1 MIEGLCPSAHS
12 LRPIRS
18 STPKIPLT
26 PSCPEGTLRR
36 VSLTPLLPLDTTI
49 SLLSPLF
56 PLDTKMRGRVPP
68 SIFPY
73 FPVCT
78 VHSSGYPPRFQLL
91 ARSYSKNRGRKGGG
105 MITSWVTNQRMS
117 ARRHSLTNH
126 VLRERREFTSMMG
139 LGSWR
144 IARTNAAT
152 SSGSNCV
159 LAQRSTSASASS
171 AVRPFL

>member
-91 ARSYSKNRGRKGGG
+91 ARSYSKNRGRKGGV
-105 MITSWVTNQRMS
+105 ITSCVTNQKMS
-117 ARRHSLTNH
+117 ARRHFG
-126 VLRERREFTSMMG
+126 VRRLAAAFALEKTPQIH
-139 LGSWR
+139 R
-144 IARTNAAT
+144 TDAPPYPAR
-152 SSGSNCV
+152 
-159 LAQRSTSASASS
+159 
-171 AVRPFL
+171 P